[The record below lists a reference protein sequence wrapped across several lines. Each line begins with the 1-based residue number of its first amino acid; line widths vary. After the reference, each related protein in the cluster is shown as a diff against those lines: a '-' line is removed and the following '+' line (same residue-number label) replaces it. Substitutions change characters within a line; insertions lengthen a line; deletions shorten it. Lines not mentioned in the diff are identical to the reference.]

1 MRRHIAAGVLA
12 ALCVGLAVGVVNVQV
27 ASAQPLT
34 SAVTGV
40 ADEQSV
46 TVLGARRDRQR
57 ACTLS
62 AADPGRH
69 RLPQ

>member
-34 SAVTGV
+34 SAVTGLPTSSPMRSSM
-40 ADEQSV
+40 Q
-46 TVLGARRDRQR
+46 RRHG
-57 ACTLS
+57 S
-62 AADPGRH
+62 M
-69 RLPQ
+69 

>member
-40 ADEQSV
+40 ADEQSDAIV
-46 TVLGARRDRQR
+46 NAAAARLEVMPDV
-57 ACTLS
+57 AYTK
-62 AADPGRH
+62 
-69 RLPQ
+69 